1 MITHSGSRT
10 MPGSTPRR
18 DQVARATAE
27 TIAQYGLARTSL
39 REIAARLGT
48 SVGVLT
54 HQFRDRDQ
62 LLLYAFD
69 AITADLTVRAR
80 SAMRGQDPRSAIT
93 RGLSLA
99 LPLDARSRVDASTWL
114 AFAAAAST
122 SPDLATTYA
131 SRWEEWAR
139 GLEELVSAVTDG
151 PDRSPG
157 LTAELLLAATDGI
170 AMRAL
175 ASVPGLPAV
184 RQRALLREAVDA
196 LLGGSSHHAGAAA

>member
-1 MITHSGSRT
+1 MITRSGHRT
-10 MPGSTPRR
+10 IPGSTPRR
-18 DQVARATAE
+18 DEVARATAE
-27 TIAQYGLARTSL
+27 TIARYGLARTSL

-69 AITADLTVRAR
+69 AITADLTARAR
-80 SAMRGQDPRSAIT
+80 TAMRGQDPRSAIT

-122 SPDLATTYA
+122 SPDLATAYA
-131 SRWEEWAR
+131 SRWEEWAG
-139 GLEELVSAVTDG
+139 GLEELVRAVADG
-151 PDRSPG
+151 PDRPPS

-170 AMRAL
+170 ATRAL
-175 ASVPGLPAV
+175 ASDPRLTPA

-196 LLGGSSHHAGAAA
+196 LLGGPTHRGGVAR

>member
-1 MITHSGSRT
+1 MITRSRSRT
-10 MPGSTPRR
+10 IPGSTARR
-18 DQVARATAE
+18 DEVARATAE
-27 TIAQYGLARTSL
+27 TIAEYGLARTSL

-69 AITADLTVRAR
+69 AITADLTLRAR
-80 SAMRGQDPRSAIT
+80 TAMRGQDARSAIT
-93 RGLSLA
+93 RGLAMA

-122 SPDLATTYA
+122 SPDLAAAYA
-131 SRWEEWAR
+131 TRWEDWSR
-139 GLEELVSAVTDG
+139 GLEELVGAVTDG
-151 PDRSPG
+151 PDRPAG
-157 LTAELLLAATDGI
+157 VTAELLLAAVDGI
-170 AMRAL
+170 ATRAL
-175 ASVPGLPAV
+175 ASDAPPTPA

-196 LLGGSSHHAGAAA
+196 LLRSAGQGAGAS